1 MGVVVNRRW
10 IRLGLILLCGLLVS
24 GLWSSVVVATTEQRV
39 TNTTESVTPQILTA
53 PGSNL
58 MAQGKDPEPDDEP
71 KPFAEVTE
79 GFTVTEGVFRLYQQ
93 PRTHRAMLGMRPD
106 QLNQNLLLISTLA
119 SGVGEA
125 GVFRGWPVNDGLVL
139 QFREAPGHRL
149 QVVVPNLFFRDEQGQ
164 VRDRRRLAD
173 SFSDSVLFA
182 LPILSRHPD
191 SGEMLIDLEE
201 FLLAQDPANLV
212 DNLPALTSLYTVNPD
227 LSYLG
232 ALQAF
237 PDNLEMETV
246 LGLSGGGEAMDF
258 FWWGGFNSLP
268 DPRGASLRVRHSLS
282 VLTGHPS
289 FQPRPADQRV
299 GYFITAYRA
308 ANRAVDPMV
317 RYIQR
322 WHLEKQDPTAALS
335 PPKQPIVFWL
345 ENTIPADYRAA
356 IGEGVAWWNAAF
368 ERAGFLGAIR
378 VEQMPANA
386 PWDPADVRYNV
397 IRWSDSINSG
407 ILGFGPSR
415 VNPLTGEIL
424 DADVILDAN
433 AVRYARQEYQ
443 SLGTAGGLDR
453 GTVSAA
459 LGSVC
464 QSALVRSTLRRGGT
478 LATVP
483 GMQVWAKVL
492 HPPTAPGALADAVD
506 TCSGFVGLNQMAL
519 GHLALDV
526 LGHPLSSRA
535 TQEAYIQDFFR
546 VLAAHEVGHVLG
558 LRHNFL
564 GSALRSPTELHD
576 PDITRS
582 QGMITSVMD
591 YLPPNIAP
599 PGQSQGDFFPHQLGV
614 YDTWAI
620 EYGYR
625 PLPNPVTARRDLQ
638 AIADRSS
645 DDPHLAYAPDEDA
658 FDILDPKANPWDW
671 SHTPLDYAAG
681 QMAVA
686 QAIWAKLTW
695 FSLNPGESYGL
706 LRQRVNLVFDHYL
719 KQAIVMVNYVGGQRF
734 IRTDPWS
741 SRGRPAFDPIPAE
754 DQRYA
759 LDLLSQHLFAADAV
773 QLSPDLVRRLAPD
786 RWWHQGQ
793 IPTFSPLDYPLYDQV
808 LEMQAIVLSEL
819 LYGDRLTRLSSADLH
834 TRGDHLTLAELFDR
848 LEQAIWG
855 EWITPVDPVPV
866 SSLRRGLQRFH
877 LDLLTHF
884 LAPAPT
890 APSTFLEWLAQAA
903 TTGAPTDARILAR
916 QQLRHLQASLQ
927 TYQRRQATRLDSLSR
942 AHLEDVVD
950 RIDLALRRS

>member
-10 IRLGLILLCGLLVS
+10 SRLGLILLCGLLVS
-24 GLWSSVVVATTEQRV
+24 VLWSSRGVAQAGLGLAEMAPV
-39 TNTTESVTPQILTA
+39 AMSQIV
-53 PGSNL
+53 PGETWV
-58 MAQGKDPEPDDEP
+58 AQGVDEAADDGP
-71 KPFAEVTE
+71 KPFAEVIQD
-79 GFTVTEGVFRLYQQ
+79 FTVTEGLFRLYQQ
-93 PRTHRAMLGMRPD
+93 PRTHRAMLGLRPD
-106 QLNQNLLLISTLA
+106 QLNQNLLLITTLA

-139 QFREAPGHRL
+139 QFREAPGDRL

-164 VRDRRRLAD
+164 PRNRRTLAD

-191 SGEMLIDLEE
+191 SGEMLIDLDE
-201 FLLAQDPANLV
+201 FLIQQDPANLV
-212 DNLPALTSLYTVNPD
+212 DNLPALTDLYTVNPD

-232 ALQAF
+232 ALQTF

-246 LGLSGGGEAMDF
+246 LGLSGSGDAMDF
-258 FWWGGFNSLP
+258 FWWGGFSSLP
-268 DPRGASLRVRHSLS
+268 DPRGANLRVRHSLS

-345 ENTIPADYRAA
+345 ENTIPAEYRDA

-407 ILGFGPSR
+407 VLGFGPSR

-433 AVRYARQEYQ
+433 AIRYARQQYQ
-443 SLGTAGGLDR
+443 TLGTAGNLDR
-453 GTVSAA
+453 GTASSA
-459 LGSVC
+459 LGAVC
-464 QSALVRSTLRRGGT
+464 QSAVVRSTLRRGGD

-483 GMQVWAKVL
+483 GLRPWAKAL
-492 HPPTAPGALADAVD
+492 HPPTAPGALADAAD
-506 TCSGFVGLNQMAL
+506 TCAGFMGLNQVAF
-519 GHLALDV
+519 GHLALNA
-526 LGHPLSSRA
+526 LGSPLSSRA
-535 TQEAYIQDFFR
+535 AQDAYIQDFLR
-546 VLAAHEVGHVLG
+546 VLTAHEVGHVLG

-564 GSALRSPTELHD
+564 GSALRSPTEIHD
-576 PDITRS
+576 PEITRT
-582 QGMITSVMD
+582 QGMVTSIMD
-591 YLPPNIAP
+591 YLSPNIAP
-599 PGQSQGDFFPHQLGV
+599 PGLSQGDFFPHQLGS
-614 YDTWAI
+614 YDFWAI

-625 PLPNPVTARRDLQ
+625 PLPNPVTTHRDLQ
-638 AIADRSS
+638 AIANRASS
-645 DDPHLAYAPDEDA
+645 DPQLAYAPDEDI
-658 FDILDPKANPWDW
+658 FDIIDPKSSPWDW

-686 QAIWAKLTW
+686 QAIWGKLNW
-695 FSLNPGESYGL
+695 FSLDPGEGYGL
-706 LRQRVNLVFDHYL
+706 LRQRVDLVFDHYL
-719 KQAIVMVNYVGGQRF
+719 QQAMVMVNYVGGQRF

-741 SRGRPAFDPIPAE
+741 SRGRPPFEPIPAE
-754 DQRYA
+754 DQRRA

-773 QLSPDLVRRLAPD
+773 QISPDLVRLLAPD

-793 IPTFSPLDYPLYDQV
+793 IPTFYPLDYPLYDQV
-808 LEMQAIVLSEL
+808 LEMQAIALSDL
-819 LYGDRLTRLSSADLH
+819 LYGDRLSRLSSADLH
-834 TRGDHLTLAELFDR
+834 TSGDHLTLAELFDR
-848 LEQAIWG
+848 LGQAIWG
-855 EWITPVDPVPV
+855 EWITPADPVPA

-877 LDLLTHF
+877 LDLLTHV
-884 LAPAPT
+884 LVPDPT
-890 APSTFLEWLAQAA
+890 DPSTFLDWLAQATA
-903 TTGAPTDARILAR
+903 AGAPTDARILAR
-916 QQLRHLQASLQ
+916 QQLRQLQTALQ
-927 TYQRRQATRLDSLSR
+927 TYQRRHANQIDSLSR
-942 AHLEDVVD
+942 AHLEDVVSHID
-950 RIDLALRRS
+950 RVLSRS